1 MSRNAEQWMQ
11 QPKFPRSH
19 FVDSRIYTDEAI
31 FREEQQ
37 KVFSRSWII
46 GCHESELPG
55 AFDYRTFT
63 HPARNPAHHRARRG
77 QQGARLLQRL
87 PASRQHAA
95 LRSRRQR
102 EAHHL
107 HLPLSGRSTPRA
119 TASTSPARSR
129 VPEALSARRTPG
141 CARCAPRSAT
151 AASSGSISTTTPAR
165 SRNTSATRW
174 GCSRSTC
181 RCRSRSSTTTRRSS
195 TRTTSSGT
203 TRTASSITTTCTTSI
218 ASPACCSLATS
229 SASTRAT
236 PTATPRWAR

>member
-37 KVFSRSWII
+37 KVFHKSWII

-63 HPARNPAHHRARRG
+63 HPAGTPLIIVRG
-77 QQGARLLQRL
+77 EDSKVRSVLQRL
-87 PASRQHAA
+87 PAPRQHAP

-107 HLPLSGRSTPRA
+107 HLPFVVIRHQGQL
-119 TASTSPARSR
+119 
-129 VPEALSARRTPG
+129 RRHHP
-141 CARCAPRSAT
+141 
-151 AASSGSISTTTPAR
+151 
-165 SRNTSATRW
+165 
-174 GCSRSTC
+174 
-181 RCRSRSSTTTRRSS
+181 
-195 TRTTSSGT
+195 
-203 TRTASSITTTCTTSI
+203 
-218 ASPACCSLATS
+218 
-229 SASTRAT
+229 
-236 PTATPRWAR
+236 